1 MSQNDIP
8 IYSLN
13 DVLQSL
19 KNYRPEVDDESFE
32 IILYFVSSMTG
43 MSIDTIM
50 ERL

>member
-1 MSQNDIP
+1 MPQDDIP

-13 DVLQSL
+13 DVLKSL
-19 KNYRPEVDDESFE
+19 KDYRPEVDDESFE

-43 MSIDTIM
+43 LSIDTIM